1 MNINEA
7 IKSLVLYGIKKQLFS
22 EEDITFVTNR
32 ILETVKLDGF
42 GDCEATGRR
51 RAGEF
56 A

>member
-7 IKSLVLYGIKKQLFS
+7 IKSLVLYGLKKQLFS

-42 GDCEATGRR
+42 EDCEATED
-51 RAGEF
+51 AELDN
-56 A
+56 